1 MAGGVFLTQAP
12 GRAWL
17 GLAGALAL
25 ASVLAWFA
33 PAALLDWQPALA
45 ANEPWRAFTGAWVHW
60 SPRHLA
66 ANLLGAGLVAA
77 LGWRARLPARAA
89 LAWALA
95 WPLTQCGLLLRPE
108 LAHYGGLSGVL
119 HAGVAVAAC
128 WLLFRPGPPGQ
139 PVLPVQSRERWI
151 GGAVAVGLIVKLL
164 LEAPWGPSLRPA
176 APGSEWD
183 IAIVPLAHASGALAG
198 LACAAALLG
207 LEWRA
212 RIRQ

>member
-1 MAGGVFLTQAP
+1 MAGGFFLTLPA

-25 ASVLAWFA
+25 ASVLTWFA

-45 ANEPWRAFTGAWVHW
+45 AGEPWRAFTGAWVHW

-66 ANLLGAGLVAA
+66 ANLLGAGIVAA
-77 LGWRARLPARAA
+77 LGWRARLPTRAA
-89 LAWALA
+89 VAWALA

-119 HAGVAVAAC
+119 HAGIAVAAC
-128 WLLFRPGPPGQ
+128 WLLFRPGHPGQ
-139 PVLPVQSRERWI
+139 PAPKRERWI
-151 GGAVAVGLIVKLL
+151 GGAVAIGLAVKLL
-164 LEAPWGPSLRPA
+164 LEAPWGPSLRPP

-183 IAIVPLAHASGALAG
+183 IAIAPLAHASGAMAG
-198 LACAAALLG
+198 LVCAAALLV
-207 LEWRA
+207 LERRA
-212 RIRQ
+212 RIHG